1 MMEHPCPLYTT
12 THSLLTEALS
22 GSELTVRVAA
32 AKHIHRDQLPYPDV
46 WYFAGGIA
54 EFLMKR
60 LFLS

>member
-1 MMEHPCPLYTT
+1 
-12 THSLLTEALS
+12 LS
-22 GSELTVRVAA
+22 
-32 AKHIHRDQLPYPDV
+32 YPDA